1 MSLFS
6 TRMAGLVLATGVA
19 ATVSAQAATE
29 TVLHVFTGGTDGAIP
44 EAGLIEM
51 GGVLYGTTAVGGGSS
66 NCREFG
72 CGTVFSVTT
81 AGNEKVIYV
90 FRGNKDGSKPS
101 AGLTKIGNT
110 LYGVTY
116 AGGGARG
123 CHEKGAAPGCGT
135 VFSVTSA
142 GKEKVV
148 YAFQDAPD
156 ANQPQASLIN
166 VGGTL
171 YGTSA
176 SGGANQSGTVFS
188 VTPGGTE
195 TVLHS
200 FIFRTDGSFPYST
213 LVNVAG
219 TFYGTTNSGGPGAG
233 CHGSGCGT
241 VFSMTPSGAVNVLHT
256 FEGGTDGSFPWAGLT
271 NVNGT
276 FYGTTFN
283 GGSTGCDDRGCGTV
297 FSLTPAGAESVVHA
311 FGSAPDAENP
321 LLDGNLTN
329 VGGTLYGTTTFG
341 GAYGY
346 GTVFSISPEGVESVI
361 YSFQGSFEGGT
372 DGAEPWAGLINV
384 DGTLYGTTTQGGGTN
399 CAAGGGCGTVFA
411 ITP

>member
-135 VFSVTSA
+135 VFSVTGA

-148 YAFQDAPD
+148 YAFQGAPD

-176 SGGANQSGTVFS
+176 SGGANQGAGTVFT
-188 VTPGGTE
+188 VTPTGTE

-200 FIFRTDGSFPYST
+200 FDYSTTGGAPYST
-213 LVNVAG
+213 LLNVGG
-219 TFYGTTNSGGPGAG
+219 TLYGTTSEGDGG
-233 CHGSGCGT
+233 GT
-241 VFSMTPSGAVNVLHT
+241 VFSATPTGTVKVVYA
-256 FEGGTDGSFPWAGLT
+256 FKGGDDGKFPWAGLT

-276 FYGTTFN
+276 LYGTTLN
-283 GGSTGCDDRGCGTV
+283 GGGTDCDNKGCGTV
-297 FSLTPAGAESVVHA
+297 FSVTPAGVESVVHA
-311 FGSAPDAENP
+311 FGVVPDAQSP
-321 LLDGNLTN
+321 LLDGSLT
-329 VGGTLYGTTTFG
+329 
-341 GAYGY
+341 
-346 GTVFSISPEGVESVI
+346 
-361 YSFQGSFEGGT
+361 
-372 DGAEPWAGLINV
+372 NV
-384 DGTLYGTTTQGGGTN
+384 DGTLYGTTAFGGANSKGAVFSISPAGVETVIYSFQGGSDGALPEAGLIDVDGTLYGTTT
-399 CAAGGGCGTVFA
+399 AGGGAKCDCGTVFA